1 MNTLLPGLPVHI
13 YNNLSIQEMP
23 TWARAVTSTGTARG
37 HRQLRSSAAGRHNTA
52 SVTRLLSDLDSFD
65 PVVILL
71 PQLHN
76 LSGMLMC
83 DRYGWIEPQ
92 SGNECGTIT
101 VEDAD
106 LKRNNLLMFCVTQNP
121 AQAVALVAQLLAMCD
136 SSHLKDV
143 IFVGEGIVY
152 LQLHEPQ
159 ENLESRI

>member
-52 SVTRLLSDLDSFD
+52 SVTRLLGDLDSFD

-76 LSGMLMC
+76 VSGMLMC
-83 DRYGWIEPQ
+83 DRQGWMDPQ
-92 SGNECGTIT
+92 RCSGT
-101 VEDAD
+101 VTVGDAD

-159 ENLESRI
+159 ENLV

>member
-52 SVTRLLSDLDSFD
+52 SVTRLLSYLDSFD

-76 LSGMLMC
+76 VSGMLMC
-83 DRYGWIEPQ
+83 DRQGWMDPQ
-92 SGNECGTIT
+92 RCSGT
-101 VEDAD
+101 VTVGDAD
-106 LKRNNLLMFCVTQNP
+106 LKRNNLLMFCVTQNS
-121 AQAVALVAQLLAMCD
+121 AHAVALVAKLLAMCD
-136 SSHLKDV
+136 SSDLKDV

-152 LQLHEPQ
+152 LQLHDIPA
-159 ENLESRI
+159 NPSRI